1 MNTTTTATDPRAM
14 IRQAVEAIRVE
25 PDQVI
30 ELRAVRVPMRY
41 GRPAVI
47 AGWFDDMD
55 RLTAAAVSLERR
67 GAPGIYTT
75 INVVNPG
82 LLARACNRLIEHP
95 QATTADHDIAR
106 RVWLPIDID
115 PVRPAG
121 ISATAEEIDI
131 AKHRTA
137 EVEDW
142 LRGELGDDPTI
153 RGFSGNG
160 WHLLFRIDLPNDQA
174 AARFVKGVIDAAA
187 DRFDDDRVTVD
198 RTVFNPARIWKL
210 YGTLARKGDQV
221 PALGRV
227 HRRAAICTEAFDR
240 DPDGTTQTVQ

>member
-1 MNTTTTATDPRAM
+1 MTATTTATDPRAL
-14 IRQAVEAIRVE
+14 IRQAVEAVRVE
-25 PDQVI
+25 AEQVI

-47 AGWFDDMD
+47 AGWYDDMD
-55 RLTAAAVSLERR
+55 KLAAAAVSLERR

-75 INVVNPG
+75 LNVVNPA
-82 LLARACNRLIEHP
+82 LLARACNRLIEHL
-95 QATTADHDIAR
+95 QSATADHDIIR

-131 AKHRTA
+131 AKHRAA
-137 EVEDW
+137 EVESW
-142 LRGELGDDPTI
+142 LRGELSDDPTI

-210 YGTLARKGDQV
+210 YGTRACKGDQV

-240 DPDGTTQTVQ
+240 DPDGTT

>member
-1 MNTTTTATDPRAM
+1 MNTTTTATDPRAL
-14 IRQAVEAIRVE
+14 IRRAVEAIRVE
-25 PDQVI
+25 ADQVI

-41 GRPAVI
+41 GRPATI

-55 RLTAAAVSLERR
+55 KLAAAAVSLERR

-75 INVVNPG
+75 INVVNPA

-95 QATTADHDIAR
+95 QATTADHDVIR

-131 AKHRTA
+131 AKHRAA
-137 EVEDW
+137 EVEGW

-160 WHLLFRIDLPNDQA
+160 WHLLYRIDLPNDDDGT
-174 AARFVKGVIDAAA
+174 RFVKGIINAAA

-210 YGTLARKGDQV
+210 YGSLARKGDQV

-227 HRRAAICTEAFDR
+227 HRRAAICTEAFDCDR
-240 DPDGTTQTVQ
+240 DGTTQAVQ

>member
-1 MNTTTTATDPRAM
+1 MTATTTATDPRAL

-25 PDQVI
+25 ADQVI
-30 ELRAVRVPMRY
+30 ELRAVRVPMKY
-41 GRPAVI
+41 GRPAI
-47 AGWFDDMD
+47 FAGWFNDMD
-55 RLTAAAVSLERR
+55 RLAAAAVSLERR

-75 INVVNPG
+75 INVVNPA

-95 QATTADHDIAR
+95 QATTAAHDIIR

-131 AKHRTA
+131 AKHRA
-137 EVEDW
+137 ADVEGW

-160 WHLLFRIDLPNDQA
+160 WHLLFRIDLPNDEA

-198 RTVFNPARIWKL
+198 RAVFNPARIWKL
-210 YGTLARKGDQV
+210 YGTLARKGDEV
-221 PALGRV
+221 PAQGRV
-227 HRRAAICTEAFDR
+227 HRRAAILHGGFNGDR
-240 DPDGTTQTVQ
+240 DGSTQGIQ